1 MNKDL
6 IEIQTVRAL
15 RIDAY
20 GRVGRLRVYG
30 LTHRDDRRVDVSV
43 CVAPALDVRDPWPD
57 QGASAL
63 ARAIDTKR
71 TPGIDQSIF
80 PPVSFEPNPQ
90 GERAYA
96 CATQLRRGAKSCQ
109 PAPR

>member
-1 MNKDL
+1 MNRDL
-6 IEIQTVRAL
+6 IEIQAIRAL
-15 RIDAY
+15 RVDAY

-43 CVAPALDVRDPWPD
+43 CVAPTLDVRDPWPD

-80 PPVSFEPNPQ
+80 PPVLFEPNAQ

-96 CATQLRRGAKSCQ
+96 WVAEIDVLL
-109 PAPR
+109 P